1 MSLMFLAGMSGGDIA
16 MKLIA
21 VIGGLGIFLFGI
33 DLMGNTLKVI
43 AGDRMK
49 TFIEKTTNTPLK
61 GVLVGAIVT
70 ILIQSSSG
78 TTALAVGLVRA
89 GLLPFPQAIGIIM
102 GANIGTT
109 VTSFIVGIPGVGDFA
124 LLFVG
129 VGALVIFFFQKEK
142 IKQIGNILLGLGLLF
157 FGLELMG
164 DALKAILGN
173 FEEQVKQVF
182 TFVESVPVLGL
193 LIGTIVTGVVQSSAA
208 TVSIA
213 QILYEQGTIGLYA
226 ALPILLGCNIG
237 TTITAVFAAAGGG
250 TQAKRTALVHTLF
263 NVLGSLLFMV
273 LLWPYALSVEWFED
287 VFLGGVAQ
295 KWTLS
300 FAHVVF
306 NVLTT
311 FVLFFFIKQ
320 MQWVATKLIKDTEI
334 KKEQIADELLD
345 YTLIKKSP
353 VLALSF
359 TKKAIDYMTDC
370 VHRFVNISKEYA
382 FNRDDK
388 LIEEGV
394 ELERM
399 INCLDKRIHD
409 YLVKITIT
417 DLNKELSQTLSK
429 YLDQIKDLERI
440 GDHCTNIVDFFKE
453 RYEKNMTLSNDGTQ
467 DLEQIFATLLAMTD
481 GARDAIKYW
490 SVELASKAS
499 EYEDEIDKL
508 EDVFHQRHVHRVNS
522 GACSFINTEHY
533 VEILANIERMGD
545 HFKNICDRISTDE
558 YCKYDEFAH

>member
-70 ILIQSSSG
+70 ILLQSSSG

-89 GLLPFPQAIGIIM
+89 GLLPFPQTIGIIM

-334 KKEQIADELLD
+334 KEEQIADELLD

-481 GARDAIKYW
+481 GVRDAIKEW

>member
-70 ILIQSSSG
+70 ILLQSSSG

-89 GLLPFPQAIGIIM
+89 GLLPFPQTIGIIM

-237 TTITAVFAAAGGG
+237 TTITAIFAAAGGG

-263 NVLGSLLFMV
+263 NVIGSLLFMV

-300 FAHVVF
+300 FAHVIF

-334 KKEQIADELLD
+334 KEEQIADELLD

-359 TKKAIDYMTDC
+359 TKKAIDYMADC

-409 YLVKITIT
+409 YLIKITIT

-481 GARDAIKYW
+481 GVRDAIKEW

>member
-182 TFVESVPVLGL
+182 TFVENVPVLGL

-334 KKEQIADELLD
+334 KEEQIADELLD

-481 GARDAIKYW
+481 GVRDAIKEW

>member
-1 MSLMFLAGMSGGDIA
+1 MNLMFLASMSGTDIA

-21 VIGGLGIFLFGI
+21 VIGGLGVFLFGI

-49 TFIEKTTNTPLK
+49 VFIEKTTNTPLK
-61 GVLVGAIVT
+61 GILVGALVT

-109 VTSFIVGIPGVGDFA
+109 VTSFIVGIPGVGEFS

-129 VGALVIFFFQKEK
+129 VGALVIFFFKK
-142 IKQIGNILLGLGLLF
+142 DNIKQIGNILLGLGLLF

-164 DALKAILGN
+164 DSLKEILAN
-173 FEEQVKQVF
+173 FENQVKEIF
-182 TFVESVPVLGL
+182 TFVESIPVLGL
-193 LIGTIVTGVVQSSAA
+193 FIGTIVTAIVQSSAA

-237 TTITAVFAAAGGG
+237 TTITAIFAATGGG
-250 TQAKRTALVHTLF
+250 TQAKRTALVHALF
-263 NVLGSLLFMV
+263 NILGALLFMV

-300 FAHVVF
+300 FAHVIF
-306 NVLTT
+306 NVVTT

-320 MQWVATKLIKDTEI
+320 MQWFATKIIKDTEI
-334 KKEQIADELLD
+334 KEEQIADELLD
-345 YTLIKKSP
+345 YTLITKSP

-370 VHRFVNISKEYA
+370 VHRYVCIAREYS
-382 FNRDDK
+382 FTKNDNYVD
-388 LIEEGV
+388 EGQ
-394 ELERM
+394 ELEKM

-409 YLVKITIT
+409 YLVKLTIS
-417 DLNKELSQTLSK
+417 DLNKSLSTTLSK
-429 YLDQIKDLERI
+429 YLDQIKDLERV
-440 GDHCTNIVDFFKE
+440 GDHCTNIMEFFQE
-453 RYEKNMTLSNDGTQ
+453 RYEKNMSLSDDGTQ
-467 DLEQIFATLLAMTD
+467 DLEQIYDALLAMNN
-481 GARDAIKYW
+481 GVREAIRDW
-490 SVELASKAS
+490 SVDEATKAS

-508 EDVFHQRHVHRVNS
+508 EDVFHQRHIHRVNS

-545 HFKNICDRISTDE
+545 HFKNICDRIAQDE